1 MGTENYHDYVIRDGR
16 FIGRFDEMYQKFE
29 DPWHQ
34 SEQPNKYARMAGI
47 MHMKNVGVR
56 SVLECGCGLG
66 YYAEWIYRET
76 GIIPKSVD
84 LSQSAVDRAK
94 KLFPHL
100 DFSVADITRDLER
113 FRDADCILFAEILWY
128 ILPELNDLFAVM
140 RDNFKDKFLLINQV
154 FYKGTQKYGTEY
166 FTGMDELIS
175 YVPFELVGKCEATM
189 ERDTTIETS
198 TIFRIR

>member
-1 MGTENYHDYVIRDGR
+1 MSTENYHDYVIRDGR
-16 FIGRFDEMYQKFE
+16 FIGRFDEMYRKFD

-47 MHMKNVGVR
+47 IHMKNAGVR

-66 YYAEWIYRET
+66 YYADWINRET
-76 GIIPKSVD
+76 GIVPRSVD
-84 LSQSAVDRAK
+84 LSPSAVEKAK

-100 DFSVADITRDLER
+100 DFSVADVTSDLAKYG
-113 FRDADCILFAEILWY
+113 DVDCILFAEILWY
-128 ILPELNDLFAVM
+128 ILPQLNGMFEVM
-140 RDNFKDKFLLINQV
+140 RENFRDRFLLINQV

-166 FTGMDELIS
+166 FTSMEELIS
-175 YVPFELVGKCEATM
+175 FVPFELVGKCEATM
-189 ERDTTIETS
+189 ERDSTIETS